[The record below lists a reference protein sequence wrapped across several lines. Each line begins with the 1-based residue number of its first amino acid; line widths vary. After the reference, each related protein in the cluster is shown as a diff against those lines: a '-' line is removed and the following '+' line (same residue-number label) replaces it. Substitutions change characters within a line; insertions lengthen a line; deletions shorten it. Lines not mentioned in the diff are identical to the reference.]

1 MVSSAVD
8 KMFRSLC
15 HNLQRMF
22 LFSFPWPSIILLLYS
37 FSIRHCKEINYVVD
51 LSLPVIPIELT
62 FGKIQGPQIRE
73 HCQDGC
79 SVLWSVLERVPEHHQ

>member
-22 LFSFPWPSIILLLYS
+22 LFSFPWPSIIVLLYS
-37 FSIRHCKEINYVVD
+37 FSIRHCKEIIHVVD
-51 LSLPVIPIELT
+51 LSLPVTNRTNLWQNPGTSDTGASSRWMLCTLECS
-62 FGKIQGPQIRE
+62 RE
-73 HCQDGC
+73 G
-79 SVLWSVLERVPEHHQ
+79 S